1 MTVIQFPGRADLAR
15 RLPDHGELVHA
26 IRSKYAERRAC
37 LQAIAEPTPDDPVF
51 KAIERFLR
59 ANFQFSILATSEPNL
74 RDRAAHAAWKK
85 QIRPLADACD
95 AATHA
100 LFNTVP
106 KTRIGART
114 LIKFI
119 LENGDPDDDDLV
131 ALLETIA
138 SAMIDLH

>member
-15 RLPDHGELVHA
+15 RLPDHGELVRA
-26 IRSKYAERRAC
+26 IRSKYAERRAS
-37 LQAIAEPTPDDPVF
+37 LQMAGPTPDDPVF
-51 KAIERFLR
+51 RAIERFLL
-59 ANFQFSILATSEPNL
+59 ADFQFSILATSEPSL
-74 RDRAAHAAWKK
+74 RDRAAHTAWKK

>member
-1 MTVIQFPGRADLAR
+1 MTVIQFPRRADLAR

-37 LQAIAEPTPDDPVF
+37 LQAVAEPIPDDPVF
-51 KAIERFLR
+51 KAIERFLL
-59 ANFQFSILATSEPNL
+59 ADYQFSILATSEPKL
-74 RDRAAHAAWKK
+74 RDRAHAAWKK

-131 ALLETIA
+131 ALLEAIA
-138 SAMIDLH
+138 SAIIDLH